1 MSVAIAMMV
10 EIGCVKF
17 SMKTWNVASVPTEG
31 DFLWADVQYAWEG
44 GEQEVKRILKNSLMK
59 LVANAGY
66 VVAKRAVG
74 SASIYGYHQ
83 PKEPKIVDRLVEKT
97 TIK

>member
-1 MSVAIAMMV
+1 M
-10 EIGCVKF
+10 
-17 SMKTWNVASVPTEG
+17 
-31 DFLWADVQYAWEG
+31 
-44 GEQEVKRILKNSLMK
+44 KRILKNSLMK

>member
-1 MSVAIAMMV
+1 M
-10 EIGCVKF
+10 
-17 SMKTWNVASVPTEG
+17 
-31 DFLWADVQYAWEG
+31 EG

-66 VVAKRAVG
+66 VAAKRAVG

-83 PKEPKIVDRLVEKT
+83 PKEPKIVDRLVEKRLLSKRT
-97 TIK
+97 VESFKNVYKIINK